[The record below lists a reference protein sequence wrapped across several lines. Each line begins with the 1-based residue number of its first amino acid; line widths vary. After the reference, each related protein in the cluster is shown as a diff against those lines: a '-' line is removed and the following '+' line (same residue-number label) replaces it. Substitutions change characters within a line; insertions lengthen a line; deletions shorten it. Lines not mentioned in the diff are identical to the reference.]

1 MSEAYT
7 NIKRGRFS
15 LKDAET
21 ITQVK
26 LLEQT
31 PTLSW
36 ESSDANR
43 ATRQA
48 ALAVGEDASTS
59 AFLLARARIAEKMII
74 AKNPTVKPIALRF
87 TPPAW
92 INAALIALAF
102 VCGLLTDQLA
112 SEHSRIN
119 LLSLPF
125 FGVLLWNIL
134 VYVMLFVSGLRHRP
148 YRDFLGMRTILGILA
163 KTLTTK
169 QRRLAKSIGSLIEPF
184 VMHFVARA
192 FHLAAFAFIA
202 GMICSV
208 LLRGVGT
215 AYTVGW
221 ESTWFASSPEIVYQ
235 IIALTYGVFTSFLG
249 PMPNILDVANMRF
262 DRLAVNSVDVSASLW
277 ILRMIF
283 MLIIFVAI
291 PRLLLALKHTL
302 QINKLA
308 RDFPLDLSDRY
319 FNDILRTWRSEEMS
333 LDLLVSDQTDNPKN
347 IESVYRFAEELGF
360 NLSEVKT
367 HHWNPESDELPLTM
381 DAQGKSKQIWILMNA
396 TTTPEQEVQGEA
408 LRQLKAKF
416 DTRPLAVLIDMSS
429 YMSRFGDFGDRTESR
444 KELWRSFCESV
455 GVPAV
460 FYHSGVRPDQ
470 QTCDELRLA
479 TGQAQ

>member
-125 FGVLLWNIL
+125 FGVLRYALCL
-134 VYVMLFVSGLRHRP
+134 RSQASPLQRLFGH
-148 YRDFLGMRTILGILA
+148 A
-163 KTLTTK
+163 H
-169 QRRLAKSIGSLIEPF
+169 
-184 VMHFVARA
+184 HFGH
-192 FHLAAFAFIA
+192 F
-202 GMICSV
+202 G
-208 LLRGVGT
+208 
-215 AYTVGW
+215 
-221 ESTWFASSPEIVYQ
+221 Q
-235 IIALTYGVFTSFLG
+235 
-249 PMPNILDVANMRF
+249 
-262 DRLAVNSVDVSASLW
+262 
-277 ILRMIF
+277 
-283 MLIIFVAI
+283 
-291 PRLLLALKHTL
+291 
-302 QINKLA
+302 
-308 RDFPLDLSDRY
+308 
-319 FNDILRTWRSEEMS
+319 
-333 LDLLVSDQTDNPKN
+333 
-347 IESVYRFAEELGF
+347 
-360 NLSEVKT
+360 
-367 HHWNPESDELPLTM
+367 
-381 DAQGKSKQIWILMNA
+381 NA
-396 TTTPEQEVQGEA
+396 DHQTTPHRKINQT
-408 LRQLKAKF
+408 F
-416 DTRPLAVLIDMSS
+416 D
-429 YMSRFGDFGDRTESR
+429 
-444 KELWRSFCESV
+444 
-455 GVPAV
+455 
-460 FYHSGVRPDQ
+460 
-470 QTCDELRLA
+470 
-479 TGQAQ
+479 

>member
-1 MSEAYT
+1 M
-7 NIKRGRFS
+7 
-15 LKDAET
+15 
-21 ITQVK
+21 
-26 LLEQT
+26 
-31 PTLSW
+31 
-36 ESSDANR
+36 
-43 ATRQA
+43 
-48 ALAVGEDASTS
+48 
-59 AFLLARARIAEKMII
+59 
-74 AKNPTVKPIALRF
+74 
-87 TPPAW
+87 
-92 INAALIALAF
+92 
-102 VCGLLTDQLA
+102 
-112 SEHSRIN
+112 
-119 LLSLPF
+119 
-125 FGVLLWNIL
+125 
-134 VYVMLFVSGLRHRP
+134 
-148 YRDFLGMRTILGILA
+148 
-163 KTLTTK
+163 
-169 QRRLAKSIGSLIEPF
+169 
-184 VMHFVARA
+184 
-192 FHLAAFAFIA
+192 
-202 GMICSV
+202 
-208 LLRGVGT
+208 GT

-283 MLIIFVAI
+283 MLLIFVAV
-291 PRLLLALKHTL
+291 PRLLLALKHTF
-302 QINKLA
+302 QISKLA

-444 KELWRSFCESV
+444 KELWRSFCEAV